1 MCSASLRVDV
11 TREFVLAVTSEEQH
25 IQHIEVTLTE
35 QGSGTSGDYPKG
47 RDSTIKSIGP
57 VQILQAHNAHM
68 WLEEGTT
75 TSTVSGETFS
85 KHVVSR
91 LVTGFGDSV

>member
-35 QGSGTSGDYPKG
+35 QGSGTSRDYPKG

-57 VQILQAHNAHM
+57 VQILQAQLICGWKKA
-68 WLEEGTT
+68 LPLARYPEKRSQ
-75 TSTVSGETFS
+75 STW
-85 KHVVSR
+85 
-91 LVTGFGDSV
+91 SVAW